1 MKYEEGESMAEY
13 WKCKT
18 CGRINYGYVGTCGCG
33 GLKADGIQASEEDYK
48 REQGVKDE
56 EVKKKWQC
64 PNCLK
69 INEGDFCACGYV
81 KSRSDKYI
89 DENTYSA
96 QQTYTRSGNK
106 KKIAIIIAVI
116 IGLIIG
122 GNYMISGSFG
132 IGGSKIEG
140 TYISYGYNQ
149 ELARIVLKDGK
160 YKFYLLKDLAGT
172 GSYKYDKNTNKITFD
187 GMDGAMKEFYY
198 GKDIDGKEYIC
209 RKLDRGYGIINDY
222 YYKR

>member
-1 MKYEEGESMAEY
+1 MKYEEGEGMAEY

-18 CGRINYGYVGTCGCG
+18 CGKINYGYVGTCGCG

-48 REQGVKDE
+48 KEQGVKDE

-96 QQTYTRSGNK
+96 QQTYTTGSGNK
-106 KKIAIIIAVI
+106 RKIAIIIAVI

-140 TYISYGYNQ
+140 TYIYLSPHNSEEIVRY
-149 ELARIVLKDGK
+149 VLKDGK
-160 YKFYLLKDLAGT
+160 YKCYYFKNYAHT
-172 GSYKYDKNTNKITFD
+172 GSYKYDKNTNKIT
-187 GMDGAMKEFYY
+187 MDGDGLEFYY
-198 GKDIDGKEYIC
+198 GKDVDGMEYIRQEC
-209 RKLDRGYGIINDY
+209 NDFTYAY